1 MAHFSYEARS
11 RTGEH
16 FAGAVEAA
24 SRREAAREIRQRGLW
39 VASLTRL
46 EQAERKESLSGLR
59 RLLASACARPV
70 FSRRLPSGRRACVLF
85 LRQLALLTSAGLPL
99 HEALGAMQAGDGR
112 RDGYEEMVGALRG
125 QVLAGTSLSAALS
138 AYPAVFPHSVCQL
151 IALGEAG
158 GALASILPELA
169 DHMELAMKTRAK
181 LRAAMAYPVLLF
193 FVTLLAGTLMTV
205 FLLPAFAA
213 LLTSLAAELPW
224 PTRVLLALSAF
235 LQQHGA
241 ATAALFAVSCVFFG
255 WLFSRPGLRQ
265 RLDRLFLGLPFF
277 GTLLRY
283 GEWQIIL
290 SLLAVL
296 LHHGVPLDRALALA
310 MEAPRNAFLR
320 LSLQR
325 AHARLRRGKPL
336 TAALRGAML
345 PSFLMALLRSGEAA
359 GRLEEM
365 MQRGAGLARFCYEE
379 RLRRLEVLVEPV
391 LTLVVGAMIFFFVLA
406 VMLPLLTTMDAL
418 G

>member
-16 FAGAVEAA
+16 FAGTVEAA
-24 SRREAAREIRQRGLW
+24 SRREAAGKIRQRGLW
-39 VASLTRL
+39 VAALTRL
-46 EQAERKESLSGLR
+46 EQAEMPERLR
-59 RLLASACARPV
+59 QADEMQDARSA
-70 FSRRLPSGRRACVLF
+70 FSRRASLGRRACVIF
-85 LRQLALLTSAGLPL
+85 LRQLSLLTAAGLPL
-99 HEALGAMQAGDGR
+99 HEALGAMQTDVSH
-112 RDGYEEMVGALRG
+112 RDGYEEMVGALRER
-125 QVLAGTSLSAALS
+125 VLAGRALS
-138 AYPAVFPHSVCQL
+138 TALAAYPSVFPRGVCQL
-151 IALGEAG
+151 VALGEASG
-158 GALASILPELA
+158 SLASILPELA

-181 LRAAMAYPVLLF
+181 LRAAMAYPVLLLA
-193 FVTLLAGTLMTV
+193 VTLIAGAFMTV

-224 PTRVLLALSAF
+224 PTRVLLGLSAF

-241 ATAALFAVSCVFFG
+241 AIAGLGAVSCAFFG
-255 WLFSRPGLRQ
+255 WIVSRPGPRQ
-265 RLDRLFLGLPFF
+265 KLDRLLLHLPFF

-283 GEWQIIL
+283 GEWQAIL

-296 LHHGVPLDRALALA
+296 LHHGVPLDRALGLA
-310 MEAPRNAFLR
+310 MEAPGNAFLR
-320 LSLQR
+320 LSLRQ
-325 AHARLRRGKPL
+325 AHMRLRRGKPL
-336 TAALRGAML
+336 TAALRDAML

-365 MQRGAGLARFCYEE
+365 MARGANLARFCYEE

-391 LTLVVGAMIFFFVLA
+391 LTLIVGAMIFFFVLG
-406 VMLPLLTTMDAL
+406 VILPLLTTMDAL